1 MNQSKAL
8 TRVGLVALVAA
19 ATVLA
24 VFLVKG
30 EGGGRDAITSCN
42 GHRELCDRPLNRVA
56 FAATHNSMSARS
68 SAGWMFAQQE
78 EGIPSQLDAGIRGLL
93 VDAYYGY
100 PGRRVTT
107 EVNPDSPI
115 RKRAVADLGPDVVAE
130 ADRIRARISP
140 PKGSERRI
148 YLCHGFCEL
157 GATDVDQTFKQ
168 IDSFLDENR
177 NEVLLLVIE
186 DYVEP
191 RDLVEE
197 FKRSGLEEHVYKG
210 PVGPPWPTL
219 RELIA
224 DDRRVLAMAEN
235 KRGGADWYHPA
246 FELMQETPYTF
257 KRPSQMSCG
266 PNRGQRANSLFL
278 VNHWIDTSPS
288 PRENIAN
295 VVNAYGFLLSRAR
308 RCERERQFPNLLAV
322 DFYQQGDVQGVVDR
336 LNGVK

>member
-1 MNQSKAL
+1 VNQSQARTWAGLIAL
-8 TRVGLVALVAA
+8 IAA
-19 ATVLA
+19 AAVLA
-24 VFLVKG
+24 VFLLKD
-30 EGGGRDAITSCN
+30 EDGGPRAITSCN
-42 GHRELCDRPLNRVA
+42 GHGELCDRPLDRVA

-68 SAGWMFAQQE
+68 SPGWRFAQQE
-78 EGIPSQLDAGIRGLL
+78 EGIPSQLAAGIRGLL

-100 PGRRVTT
+100 PGRHIFT

-115 RKRAVADLGPDVVAE
+115 RKRAVADLGPDAVAA
-130 ADRIRARISP
+130 ADRIRAGISR

-157 GATDVDQTFKQ
+157 GATDLDQTFKR

-177 NEVLLLVIE
+177 NEVLVLVIE

-210 PVGPPWPTL
+210 PADPPWPTL
-219 RELIA
+219 REMIA
-224 DDRRVLAMAEN
+224 DDERVLVMAEN
-235 KRGGADWYHPA
+235 KRDGADWYHPA

-266 PNRGQRANSLFL
+266 PNRGQHANSLFL

-288 PRENIAN
+288 PRASIAK
-295 VVNAYGFLLSRAR
+295 VVNAYGFLLRRAR
-308 RCERERQFPNLLAV
+308 TCERERQFPNLLAV
-322 DFYQQGDVQGVVDR
+322 DFYQQGDLQRVVDR